1 MSRYSMAEFLSQT
14 ADQPSPTTAPGGN
27 SGTSGASGAGGVGGV
42 RGVGGFELETD
53 HLLQIN
59 LGGSIGPEIWI
70 KMGAMVAYRGNVTF
84 EREGMLSQGLGNLLK
99 KAVSGEG
106 ARLTRA
112 KVGGGLGQL
121 YVADKGKRI
130 TLIDL
135 AAGESIFVNGNDLL
149 CFEPRV
155 AHEITMMRKLSA
167 IMSGGLFNV
176 RLTGPGMIAITT
188 HHRPLTLT
196 VRPGEPVF
204 TDPQAT
210 VAWSGSLTP
219 DYKTDVQFKTLLGR
233 GSGESFQMKF
243 DGSGFVIVQPYEEDI
258 MQHDD

>member
-1 MSRYSMAEFLSQT
+1 MARFSVAEFLKDT
-14 ADQPSPTTAPGGN
+14 ADKPTPV
-27 SGTSGASGAGGVGGV
+27 GAGGAGGA
-42 RGVGGFELETD
+42 GFFELESD

-59 LGGSIGPEIWI
+59 LGGAGGAEIWI
-70 KMGAMVAYRGNVTF
+70 KMGSMVAYRGNITF

-106 ARLTRA
+106 AKLTKA
-112 KVGGGLGQL
+112 KGAGPLFL
-121 YVADKGKRI
+121 ADKGKRI
-130 TLIDL
+130 TVLEL
-135 AAGESIFVNGNDLL
+135 AAGESIIVNGNDLL

-155 AHEITMMRKLSA
+155 PHEITMMRKLSA
-167 IMSGGLFNV
+167 MMSGGLFNV
-176 RLTGPGMIAITT
+176 RLTGPGLMAITT
-188 HHRPLTLT
+188 HHRPMTLM
-196 VRPGEPVF
+196 VQPGQPVF

-219 DYKTDVQFKTLLGR
+219 DYKTDMQFKTLLGR

-243 DGSGFVIVQPYEEDI
+243 EGQGFVIVQPYEEDL